1 MTSLEGHIDRRYTG
15 PEDRISNGSQDM
27 AGSLTWKLV
36 QGHLVAINLNQGA
49 RLVGQTGALA
59 HGVEWTGVED
69 VLLL

>member
-1 MTSLEGHIDRRYTG
+1 
-15 PEDRISNGSQDM
+15 M